1 MASAWTVV
9 IPSKEQ
15 RYIESLPGKECNRI
29 MDALEEME
37 IDPLS
42 GDVTPLRGNLDGW
55 RRRVG
60 RWRIL
65 FRLDQER
72 RKVVIVGIGARGDVY
87 K

>member
-1 MASAWTVV
+1 MAGKWTVV

-15 RYIESLPGKECNRI
+15 RYIEKLPGKECNRI
-29 MDALEEME
+29 LDALEEME
-37 IDPLS
+37 LDPLS
-42 GDVTPLRGNLDGW
+42 GDVVVLHGNLSGW

-65 FRLDQER
+65 FRLDHER
-72 RKVVIVGIGARGDVY
+72 SKVVIVGIGARGDVY

>member
-1 MASAWTVV
+1 MNKQWTVV

-15 RYIESLPGKECNRI
+15 RYIESQPKKECLRLLE
-29 MDALEEME
+29 ALAEME
-37 IDPLS
+37 LDPLS
-42 GDVTPLRGNLDGW
+42 GDVVVLHGNLTGW

-65 FRLDQER
+65 FRLDQEN